1 MTNRRGALLASFI
14 MTNDDA
20 QIQEE
25 VEFIVNNTEIT
36 NNLIFLLS
44 EKENPLK
51 KIITY
56 NAITEKGKPF
66 NPRLFTMRVHR
77 KKQTNT
83 LYTINALNCAV
94 AAQHDGKT
102 GRDLRLDWSQYE
114 NCILLTTGKELRVHE
129 IEVSRIYKIEDSPQE
144 E

>member
-1 MTNRRGALLASFI
+1 MTNKRGALLASFI
-14 MTNDDA
+14 MTDDED

-36 NNLIFLLS
+36 NNLIFLLT

-56 NAITEKGKPF
+56 NAVMEKGKPF

-83 LYTINALNCAV
+83 LYTINALNKAV
-94 AAQHDGKT
+94 AEEHDGQT
-102 GRDLRLDWSQYE
+102 GKHLKLDWSKYE
-114 NCILLTTGKELRVHE
+114 NSILLTAGNTLRVHE
-129 IEVSRIYKIEDSPQE
+129 VEVSRIYKIEEPPE
-144 E
+144 EE